1 MISIVAALLT
11 VTVAQDTVRL
21 SFPQALDR
29 ARQNNPDFV
38 NERLDFENSII
49 EFASARAERYFPQLS
64 LNFTLPQ
71 YVSRVERELDD
82 GEIRFNRQESRTVET
97 ELELEQPLPTG
108 GFFRL
113 TGTLTGVGQPSA
125 EDLNSRYAAASF
137 LGFELEQQVFG
148 INRSFRDWRLARE
161 DFAQTSA
168 EFADEERNLAQEVM
182 EAYYAL
188 VQALKQAQIDSVMYV
203 RDSIRNAGSGR
214 GGRVREITSNVDSL
228 KFLIEATRSAMNLLE
243 SDDELTE
250 ARAELNEILALPAST
265 IVIPD
270 ADITVER
277 LVPDVEAGLASALRN
292 RQDLRIAELSVEN
305 REAGLK
311 DARRTSPITLFINS
325 QIGFDGSAE
334 GGRPRTA
341 LSDAL
346 GNQDRSRRI
355 DLGVSVPL
363 FDRFEERHAVAQAQN
378 DLRASEVNLADQ
390 RRRLENEVRN
400 AAFSVDNASRR
411 LELAERLAR
420 HTQQVLGIDTQRYG
434 REEINL
440 VEFLISQ
447 TDAREAE
454 IGLLEAQVEM
464 LTATEEW
471 RRAIGE
477 RSGLGTPR

>member
-1 MISIVAALLT
+1 MIPIVAALLT
-11 VTVAQDTVRL
+11 LTVAQDTVRL

-38 NERLDFENSII
+38 NERLDFENATI

-71 YVSRVERELDD
+71 YVSRVEREVDD
-82 GEIRFNRQESRTVET
+82 GEIKFSRQESRTVET

-113 TGTLTGVGQPSA
+113 TGTLAGVGQPLAGDTAYS
-125 EDLNSRYAAASF
+125 AASF
-137 LGFELEQQVFG
+137 LGFALEQQVFG

-168 EFADEERNLAQEVM
+168 EFADEERNLGREVM

-188 VQALKQAQIDSVMYV
+188 VQALKQAQIDSVTYV
-203 RDSIRNAGSGR
+203 RDSIRNAGAGR
-214 GGRVREITSNVDSL
+214 RVREITNDVDSL

-270 ADITVER
+270 SNITVER
-277 LVPDVEAGLASALRN
+277 LVPDVEAGLASARRN
-292 RQDLRIAELSVEN
+292 RQDLRVAELSVEN
-305 REAGLK
+305 REAGLR
-311 DARRTSPITLFINS
+311 DARRTSPITFFIDS
-325 QIGFDGSAE
+325 RIGFDGSAE
-334 GGRPRTA
+334 GVRPRTA
-341 LSDAL
+341 ISDAI
-346 GNQDRSRRI
+346 GNQSRSRRI

-378 DLRASEVNLADQ
+378 DLRASEINLADQ
-390 RRRLENEVRN
+390 QRQLENEVRN
-400 AAFSVDNASRR
+400 AAFSVNNASRR
-411 LELAERLAR
+411 LGLAEQLAQR
-420 HTQQVLGIDTQRYG
+420 TQQVLEIETRRYG

-447 TDAREAE
+447 TEAREAE